1 MNTLEIKNLNVF
13 INDKQILNNFN
24 IVINEG
30 EIHVIIG
37 PNGTGKST
45 LAKVIM
51 GDKTYQ
57 VKSGEILYN
66 GVRLNELQVDE
77 RARLGIFLGMQY
89 PLEINEI
96 TNSDFLRTVLNK
108 KDGNKSN
115 STLFI
120 KKLNKEIENLKIDKD
135 IINREINYGLTIS
148 ERKKNEILQMKMLK
162 PNLVLLD
169 EIDSELDLNA
179 LKIISEN
186 IIDYFN
192 QFKPGMLL
200 ITHCQKLLDYITPT
214 HVHIMKSGSIIKTGD
229 LSLISL
235 IKKEGYD
242 SIEKGNSDE

>member
-89 PLEINEI
+89 PLEIKEI